1 LHRIG
6 RTGRFNTKGVG
17 VNLIFGKRDMENMI
31 KIESFYKTK
40 IEKMV
45 SMEELTKDLKKCVL
59 DD

>member
-1 LHRIG
+1 
-6 RTGRFNTKGVG
+6 
-17 VNLIFGKRDMENMI
+17 MENMI

-45 SMEELTKDLKKCVL
+45 SMEELTKDLKKCIL